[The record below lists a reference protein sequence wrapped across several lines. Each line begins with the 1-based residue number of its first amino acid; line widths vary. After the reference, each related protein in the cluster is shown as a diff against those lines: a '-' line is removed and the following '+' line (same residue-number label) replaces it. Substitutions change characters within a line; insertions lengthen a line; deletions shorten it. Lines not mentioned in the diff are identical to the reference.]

1 MALTESG
8 TTPLLMS
15 RISSGLPIFAMSPH
29 NKTLAWTNLYRGVTP
44 VMFDGD
50 ETKPSTKC
58 AATRWPCSRRR
69 GCCRVVTWCC

>member
-1 MALTESG
+1 VALTESG

-44 VMFDGD
+44 VLL
-50 ETKPSTKC
+50 TATRPSRSTRC
-58 AATRWPCSRRR
+58 AATRWTCSRPRD
-69 GCCRVVTWCC
+69 CCKAATWCC